1 MATIRVTV
9 PVELAAALSGL
20 DGVESVE
27 ARRSS
32 WQIAASV
39 LSGATTTLALLQAPQ
54 TISDVAKRIHAL
66 LNGRKNEAPS
76 ISVEAV
82 GPRGQLRIEF
92 TDDTEVEEI
101 AELLRRT
108 VLDDEQT

>member
-1 MATIRVTV
+1 MTAIRVTV
-9 PVELAAALSGL
+9 PVELAQALSGIE
-20 DGVESVE
+20 GVETVE

-54 TISDVAKRIHAL
+54 TIADVAKRIHTL
-66 LNGRKNEAPS
+66 LTGRNKETTS
-76 ISVEAV
+76 VTVEAV

-92 TDDTEVEEI
+92 TDDTQVEEI

>member
-66 LNGRKNEAPS
+66 LNGRKSEATS
-76 ISVEAV
+76 VTVEAV